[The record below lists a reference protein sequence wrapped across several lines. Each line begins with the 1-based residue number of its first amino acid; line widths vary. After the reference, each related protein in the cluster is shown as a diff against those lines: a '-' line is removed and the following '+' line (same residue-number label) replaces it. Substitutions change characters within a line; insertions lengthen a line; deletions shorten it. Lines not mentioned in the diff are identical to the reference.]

1 MRPKEAAVDHPNA
14 ARYRALMAAFDA
26 GDANALTAALA
37 PDVRWHEAGN
47 PDVIVGRDAVVA
59 RMSGMDNLDA
69 NIELHDV
76 VANDEH
82 CVAMLSVDLRKPDGA
97 HVAYPVV
104 EVVHVRDDVVTERW
118 AFMDASPD
126 DVTQFFAD
134 LL

>member
-1 MRPKEAAVDHPNA
+1 
-14 ARYRALMAAFDA
+14 
-26 GDANALTAALA
+26 
-37 PDVRWHEAGN
+37 
-47 PDVIVGRDAVVA
+47 
-59 RMSGMDNLDA
+59 
-69 NIELHDV
+69 
-76 VANDEH
+76 
-82 CVAMLSVDLRKPDGA
+82 MLSVDLRKPDGA